1 MIHDVAII
9 FSNFVQTLVW
19 RSTSS
24 SWRSKTRQCPH
35 LVILEQLAGPDDRCA
50 WPRFV
55 QVSASPWWRVCRAT
69 LTICWD
75 LIYVDVDSEAESSPL
90 SPVAKRH
97 KLWAST

>member
-1 MIHDVAII
+1 M
-9 FSNFVQTLVW
+9 
-19 RSTSS
+19 
-24 SWRSKTRQCPH
+24 
-35 LVILEQLAGPDDRCA
+35 ILEQLAGPDDRCA

-55 QVSASPWWRVCRAT
+55 QVSASPWRRVCRAT

-75 LIYVDVDSEAESSPL
+75 LSDVDVDSEAESSPS

>member
-1 MIHDVAII
+1 MMCRSSSQILFKHLFGVLLQVAGE
-9 FSNFVQTLVW
+9 QTLTM
-19 RSTSS
+19 S
-24 SWRSKTRQCPH
+24 H

-55 QVSASPWWRVCRAT
+55 QVSASPWRRVCRAT
-69 LTICWD
+69 LTINFCWD
-75 LIYVDVDSEAESSPL
+75 LIDVDVDSEAESSPS